1 MFVKVYETMKI
12 LNIVDV
18 NIVRIVLTKYYIAR
32 DLDYEFC
39 YPEIEHVRKKI
50 STFKPDVIVIQ
61 SSLMY
66 TDVAGFLDLLDME
79 ISADIIV
86 FMIRDDDALQEEL
99 EQSLSKYK
107 SCNFASKDSFT
118 DIFDK
123 LIPGKQV
130 EGEEKTENETH
141 KPEKRTVLY
150 VDDSPVMHHFVKT
163 ALKDSGYN
171 LIEANDGA
179 EGYEKYCEHLPN
191 IIVTDIE
198 MPNMNGLELCK
209 KIKENNE
216 GRFIPI
222 VILSSKS
229 QPIDIDTAFN
239 YGADD
244 YLVKPV
250 SPENLTEKIKDYFGV
265 LDRKKRNKILVV
277 DDSKVSAEMITHAL
291 MKNAHNVIMT
301 SNPEDAYNIAIEQ
314 HPEIVITDVEMP
326 GMNGYDLVKMIR
338 ENPSTKETSFIMMS
352 SRDRKSDIKKS
363 EKLGVSR
370 YFIKPFDIEKLVIV
384 VEQLLLEKYNIYKK
398 EYEYM
403 LSTIKALVTAL
414 EARDEYTKGHT
425 HRVSKYALL
434 LGRHMGLS
442 TYELDKLEIAANL
455 HDIGKIGVKDDI
467 LLKPGQL
474 SDEEYAKIQ
483 EHAVIGAEILRP
495 LNSLQD
501 VVPLI
506 LFHHERWDGKG
517 YPSMIEGKKIPL
529 GARIIAVADTFD
541 AITSDRPYRKALSEK
556 KALKIIEENIGTQ
569 FCPTC
574 GEAFIEMSKKGPIL
588 N

>member
-1 MFVKVYETMKI
+1 MKI

-18 NIVRIVLTKYYIAR
+18 NIVKIVLTKYYIAR
-32 DLDYEFC
+32 DLDYEFS
-39 YPEIEHVRKKI
+39 YPDTEHVKKRI
-50 STFKPDVIVIQ
+50 EAFDPEVIVIQ

-66 TDVAGFLDLLDME
+66 TDVAGFLDILDMD
-79 ISADIIV
+79 IKADIIV
-86 FMIRDDDALQEEL
+86 FMIREDDELQKDL
-99 EQSLSKYK
+99 KKSLSKYK
-107 SCNFASKDSFT
+107 SCNFASKENFT
-118 DIFDK
+118 DVFNK
-123 LIPGKQV
+123 LIPDGKSDNITK
-130 EGEEKTENETH
+130 EETDTNA
-141 KPEKRTVLY
+141 PEKRSVLY

-171 LIEANDGA
+171 LIEANDGV

-239 YGADD
+239 FGADD

-250 SPENLTEKIKDYFGV
+250 SPENLLEKIKDYFGV

-301 SNPEDAYNIAIEQ
+301 SNAEDAYRIAVEER
-314 HPEIVITDVEMP
+314 PEIVITDVEMP
-326 GMNGYDLVKMIR
+326 GMNGYDLVKMIQ
-338 ENPSTKETSFIMMS
+338 ENPETKGASFIMMS

-363 EKLGVSR
+363 EKLGASR
-370 YFIKPFDIEKLVIV
+370 YFVKPFDIEKLVIV

-425 HRVSKYALL
+425 YRVSKYALM
-434 LGRHMGLS
+434 LGKHMGLT

-455 HDIGKIGVKDDI
+455 HDIGKIGVKDEI

-501 VVPLI
+501 VVPLF
-506 LFHHERWDGKG
+506 LFHHERWDGQG
-517 YPSMIEGKKIPL
+517 YPSMISGRKIPL

-541 AITSDRPYRKALSEK
+541 AVTSDRPYRKALPEK
-556 KALKIIEENIGTQ
+556 QALKIIAANIGTQ

-574 GEAFIEMSKKGPIL
+574 GRAFMEMAEKGSIL
-588 N
+588 Q